1 MNAPK
6 DLKYTLNHEW
16 IKIENGIATEGLTD
30 FAQSELSDIAF
41 VELPEKGI
49 AVKKDE
55 SCGTIEAVKA
65 VSELFAGVSGEIT
78 DVNEEIKSDAS
89 LINTDP
95 YGAGWLIKIKASD
108 VKEADGLMSADEYIK
123 FCEEHGH

>member
-6 DLKYTLNHEW
+6 DLKYTKNHEW
-16 IKIENGIATEGLTD
+16 IKIENGTATEGLTD

-49 AVKKDE
+49 NVKKDE

-78 DVNEEIKSDAS
+78 DVNEAIKSDAS

-95 YGAGWLIKIKASD
+95 YGEGWLIKIKFTNSA
-108 VKEADGLMSADEYIK
+108 EADELMDADAYIK
-123 FCEEHGH
+123 FCEENGH